1 MILFLSAFLWLAP
14 EESDSDF
21 QILILDD
28 CKEWSISEHPWKP
41 NEQGVVQ
48 KQRFFVEKSW
58 TRVGQYVRI
67 SFFWFYPEEELATIN
82 MTYSQIINSN
92 YQYTSE
98 LSFEDWF
105 CLLSKNIDTKF
116 FVLLPID
123 YCSEKRFVLNQEFIL
138 YEINIRLPFTE

>member
-1 MILFLSAFLWLAP
+1 
-14 EESDSDF
+14 
-21 QILILDD
+21 
-28 CKEWSISEHPWKP
+28 
-41 NEQGVVQ
+41 
-48 KQRFFVEKSW
+48 
-58 TRVGQYVRI
+58 VGQYVRI